1 MIAKLFN
8 GKSAE
13 TVLLF
18 LYAYNEGYANE
29 ISKFSG
35 ISLNSIQKQLTK
47 FENAGLFVSQFKGKT
62 KMFLWNPR
70 YPFLKEFKLFLK
82 KVFMYLPE
90 KEMEQYNAKRKR
102 PRKSDKKLKEIK

>member
-13 TVLLF
+13 AVLLF

-35 ISLNSIQKQLTK
+35 ISLNSIQKQLIK
-47 FENAGLFVSQFKGKT
+47 FEDSGLFVSQLKGKT

-70 YPFLKEFKLFLK
+70 YPFLEEFKLFLK
-82 KVFMYLPE
+82 KVFLYLPE
-90 KEMEQYNAKRKR
+90 DEMKNYNIKRKR
-102 PRKSDKKLKEIK
+102 PRKGDKILL